1 VATLISIILP
11 IFAVIGFG
19 LASARLRIISEEGF
33 RALNAYVFWL
43 ATPALLFGA
52 GAEATTRG
60 GPVALVFFAVALP
73 LFIGAALIA
82 RRGLGQGLTLAS
94 GFGLNAVF
102 GNSVM
107 MGLPVVSAA
116 YGQAGL
122 ALLLGIIALHSLL
135 LLPAATALAELGQ
148 AGRASLPL
156 LLARL
161 AGAILRNPV
170 VAAVLAA
177 WAFSLTG
184 LALPEAVRR
193 LCALLGG
200 SAPPVALFCLGGSLA
215 GFAIGRA
222 MLGEVALAS
231 VLKLVV
237 MPGLVWL
244 LARGAGLGP
253 LETAV
258 VVTVAA
264 LPTGANAFLLA
275 RRYASGAERSGATVL
290 VSTAASVVTLGW
302 LLAVLAPG

>member
-1 VATLISIILP
+1 MATLIAIVLP
-11 IFAVIGFG
+11 IFGVIALGF
-19 LASARLRIISEEGF
+19 AAARLRLVSDEGF

-73 LFIGAALIA
+73 LFAAATLLA
-82 RRGLGQGLTLAS
+82 LHVFRQGLTAV
-94 GFGLNAVF
+94 GAFGLNAAF

-107 MGLPVVSAA
+107 MGIPIISAA

-135 LLPAATALAELGQ
+135 LLPAATAVAELGQ
-148 AGRASLPL
+148 AGRAPLPL
-156 LLARL
+156 VLGRLLA
-161 AGAILRNPV
+161 AILRNPV
-170 VAAVLAA
+170 VVAVLLA
-177 WAFSLTG
+177 WGFSLSG
-184 LALPEAVRR
+184 LPLPEALRR
-193 LCALLGG
+193 FCALLGG

-215 GFAIGRA
+215 GFAIGR
-222 MLGEVALAS
+222 GVFGGVALAA
-231 VLKLVV
+231 VLKLAA
-237 MPGLVWL
+237 MPALVWL
-244 LARGAGLGP
+244 LARAVGLGP

-258 VVTVAA
+258 AVTVAA

-290 VSTAASVVTLGW
+290 VSTALSVVTLGL
-302 LLAVLAPG
+302 LLAAFAPS